1 MPLIECPDCLNQIS
15 DAAPACPHCG
25 HPFEALP
32 GPPKA
37 RQLPQSAPPV
47 VPQPLPQ
54 TVYVKDTV
62 MTRNRGCADLLL
74 ILVAIIAVLIVGGC
88 TIGAIFS
95 R

>member
-1 MPLIECPDCLNQIS
+1 MPLIECPDCLSQIS

-37 RQLPQSAPPV
+37 RHLPPTATPPV
-47 VPQPLPQ
+47 PPPITQ

-62 MTRNRGCADLLL
+62 MTRNRGCGDLLL
-74 ILVAIIAVLIVGGC
+74 IILAIGAAVIVGGC
-88 TIGAIFS
+88 AIMAGLS